1 MKKSFPKLFVL
12 AVGVFAMFA
21 ISSCEGFAP
30 TVKVPVTSEAEFD
43 LTPLK
48 DASSLALLHQW
59 DFNQDINALVEE
71 YGGDPE
77 KIKESNVKSVTITL
91 LGDNEID
98 LSSIF
103 NSIQLKIDQ
112 IPAAQEELVAE
123 TAEITANSITF
134 NIVKGDIF
142 NYTLGEEGFSFLLY
156 GDVNWNNVMQVIDF
170 KVTVE
175 SELVVEIL

>member
-1 MKKSFPKLFVL
+1 
-12 AVGVFAMFA
+12 MFA

-59 DFNQDINALVEE
+59 DFNKDINALVEE

>member
-43 LTPLK
+43 LTPSK
-48 DASSLALLHQW
+48 DASSLALLRQW